1 MELAAFPPAREAK
14 PALSRQQYGETLAGA
29 TATNTGKLHDMRTA
43 RFLPISAPSLTRDGW
58 RRGAMVFTSLGLA
71 LLVAITDSASGGGY
85 HLELLYFG
93 PIALASWMSGRLA
106 GLAVVAVSVA
116 SWHVVHGDLL
126 AAGLGATP
134 FLFPVAAV
142 VRPRAAPGCACSPTS
157 PRSGARASFSRST
170 ATPRTAPRASSRSAS
185 SLPRSRTS
193 STSRSRRS
201 PPTTTAACACCNR

>member
-58 RRGAMVFTSLGLA
+58 RRGPMGFPSLGLA
-71 LLVAITDSASGGGY
+71 LLVAITASSSGGAY

-116 SWHVVHGDLL
+116 SWHVVHGDPL
-126 AAGLGATP
+126 AAALAGT
-134 FLFPVAAV
+134 LFILLVAPI
-142 VRPRAAPGCACSPTS
+142 VRPREALRHADERFTAAMESLND
-157 PRSGARASFSRST
+157 PRSEERRVGEEG
-170 ATPRTAPRASSRSAS
+170 
-185 SLPRSRTS
+185 
-193 STSRSRRS
+193 RSRRS
-201 PPTTTAACACCNR
+201 